1 MLKLQNKVEIIVPKA
16 DNEGKEVKSP
26 IINQCI
32 ENITQICG
40 GCTVA
45 DVRGQWYSDDE
56 QRIMQDNNA
65 NYEWYY
71 DKDMQDLN
79 AQQGLL
85 RNLSVIARRLIESYG
100 QEAISIKVNSTLYII
115 DEDDLEFLTYDL
127 FEIIFK

>member
-16 DNEGKEVKSP
+16 DNEGKEVRSP

-40 GCTVA
+40 GCTVT

-56 QRIMQDNNA
+56 QRIMQDDNA

-71 DKDMQDLN
+71 DKDMQDIN
-79 AQQGLL
+79 DEQGLL
-85 RNLSVIARRLIESYG
+85 KNLTTIVTQLIQLYG
-100 QEAISIKVNSTLYII
+100 QEAVSVKIDGTLYII
-115 DEDDLEFLTYDL
+115 DENDLGMLGYELYEL
-127 FEIIFK
+127 MFK